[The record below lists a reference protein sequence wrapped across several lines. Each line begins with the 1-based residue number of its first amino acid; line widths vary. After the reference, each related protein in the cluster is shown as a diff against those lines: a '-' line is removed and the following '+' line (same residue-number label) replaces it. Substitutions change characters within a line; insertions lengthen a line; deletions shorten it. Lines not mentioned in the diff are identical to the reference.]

1 MEMSA
6 ADVKAQYDQQATL
19 FSQLTAIDQSL
30 ASISGILDYSSIQFD
45 NAKREMNECYEAV
58 VQANI
63 VLDGFDDYV
72 KLLKDNADSVKKC
85 YDDVETFI
93 NPLLSNA
100 MKDVERDLDIVQKY
114 ARYLNDKYFF
124 GLSEEECLR
133 FDWEKDYPAYNG
145 EKKYE
150 L

>member
-1 MEMSA
+1 MEMSSG
-6 ADVKAQYDQQATL
+6 DVWEQYDQQATL

-45 NAKREMNECYEAV
+45 NATREMNECYEAV

-63 VLDGFDDYV
+63 VLDGFYNYV
-72 KLLKDNADSVKKC
+72 NLLKDNADSVKKC

-114 ARYLNDKYFF
+114 AEYLYNKYYYGIEMEDAGFY
-124 GLSEEECLR
+124 
-133 FDWEKDYPAYNG
+133 DWEKDYPAYNG

>member
-1 MEMSA
+1 MSA

-45 NAKREMNECYEAV
+45 NAQREMNECYEAV

-72 KLLKDNADSVKKC
+72 KVLKDNADSVKKC
-85 YDDVETFI
+85 YDDAETFV

-100 MKDVERDLDIVQKY
+100 MKSVESDLDIVQKY
-114 ARYLNDKYFF
+114 ASYLNDKYLF
-124 GLSEEECLR
+124 GLSEER
-133 FDWEKDYPAYNG
+133 DGIYDWEEYYPAYNG